1 MNDFERAK
9 TVLKGA
15 EYILVGG
22 GSGLSAAAGLTYSG
36 ARFKKFFSD
45 FIERYRMTDMYSAG
59 FYPFSAQEEKWA
71 YWSKHIFVNR
81 YLPPALPL
89 YRDLF
94 SFLENKNYFV
104 ITTNVDHQFYK
115 AGFQTEKIFAVQGD
129 YGKFQCANG
138 WSFLFI
144 RQRGGRA
151 GNGTQSKRLP
161 HSRIARARLS
171 RLRRRYG
178 SAYP

>member
-59 FYPFSAQEEKWA
+59 FYPFATQEEKWA
-71 YWSKHIFVNR
+71 YWSRHI
-81 YLPPALPL
+81 Y
-89 YRDLF
+89 
-94 SFLENKNYFV
+94 
-104 ITTNVDHQFYK
+104 
-115 AGFQTEKIFAVQGD
+115 
-129 YGKFQCANG
+129 
-138 WSFLFI
+138 
-144 RQRGGRA
+144 
-151 GNGTQSKRLP
+151 
-161 HSRIARARLS
+161 
-171 RLRRRYG
+171 
-178 SAYP
+178 